1 MDTHHQHH
9 HHRRRDRPGRGPR
22 AAGSRRD
29 ASARARHTRF
39 FSLVTTLK
47 KLPADHQAPAGSI
60 CPVQKAKEA
69 VGRCCCCATDSPA
82 AGDGSRRGRILLFA
96 ARAAPWRG
104 EATGGAS
111 VSRNPRRGCAAP
123 PGVPRRA
130 APCVAV
136 AGLRWF
142 ASSSSTTGRSLVAIR
157 RRRR

>member
-1 MDTHHQHH
+1 LPASPFD
-9 HHRRRDRPGRGPR
+9 RRPGSTSCVLP
-22 AAGSRRD
+22 APPKPGSRRD

-111 VSRNPRRGCAAP
+111 VSRNPRLGCASP

-130 APCVAV
+130 SPSPGS
-136 AGLRWF
+136 AGLLLLVVLPVVRLSPSGDDV
-142 ASSSSTTGRSLVAIR
+142 AS
-157 RRRR
+157 